1 MHSTGRKAMTRRIAA
16 VLGIGA
22 LLAAIALLTAL
33 PASAQPVVVR
43 ATMPIDQ
50 TVVATDACTGE
61 DILVSLSGSLTIH
74 IVFGDNVDVEQLQTN
89 LHGTGTGLSSGDT
102 YILNAHEAAAE
113 NFRGLI
119 DPNGAVVFTDVQK
132 LDFVSQGSTPNLVGT
147 AKVHFT
153 VNADGTV
160 TVGSTEL
167 TTACNG

>member
-1 MHSTGRKAMTRRIAA
+1 
-16 VLGIGA
+16 
-22 LLAAIALLTAL
+22 
-33 PASAQPVVVR
+33 
-43 ATMPIDQ
+43 MPIDQ
-50 TVVATDACTGE
+50 QTVVTNACTGE
-61 DILVSLSGSLTIH
+61 DILATLSGSLSIH
-74 IVFGDNVDVEQLQTN
+74 VVFGDNVAVEQLQTN
-89 LHGTGTGLSSGDT
+89 LHGTGTGLSSGTT

-132 LDFVSQGSTPNLVGT
+132 LEFVSQSSTPNLVGT

-153 VNADGTV
+153 VNANGTV